1 MAELGTGSAG
11 LFSSMSCQRIAPE
24 NLLDNMLIMAYIS
37 QQ

>member
-24 NLLDNMLIMAYIS
+24 NLLDNMLIMSYIS

>member
-24 NLLDNMLIMAYIS
+24 NLLDNMPVIAYIN